1 MITRRTKV
9 QLLVFVLIT
18 LLGCTYVGAKYAR
31 LDRVLFDD
39 HYTVRA
45 HFAESGGIFDGAE
58 VSYRGVT
65 IGQVG
70 DLQVTD
76 DGVDVLLDIDNKWDD
91 IPKDTL
97 AVVGNRSAVGEQYV
111 ELQPQTDDGP
121 SLGEDSEIPVE
132 NTRTPLPT
140 SKLLE
145 DISNTTASVDKDA
158 LRKVVTEFGYA
169 FDGTGDDLGRLID
182 SSNSF
187 IETAN
192 DNFDVTTALIKDSNT
207 VLNTQLDSASAI
219 RSFTRDLALFSGTL
233 AGSDKDLRKVIDS
246 GSVTANQLRTFIEDN
261 RVDLASLINNLVTTG
276 EVVVKHLDGIEQLL
290 VLYPYVV
297 EGGFTVVAKDPNGDY
312 DAHFG
317 MVMTD
322 HALCHQGYGGTDRR
336 PPNDGE
342 NRAMKT
348 GTRCAEPPSK
358 SNARGAQNAPRV
370 GANYRAPIAGFYDE
384 ATGSFRWNDGADS
397 LTAPG
402 SVPARTEARA
412 QGEEAWQW
420 LLLQPI
426 VATTH

>member
-1 MITRRTKV
+1 M
-9 QLLVFVLIT
+9 
-18 LLGCTYVGAKYAR
+18 
-31 LDRVLFDD
+31 
-39 HYTVRA
+39 
-45 HFAESGGIFDGAE
+45 
-58 VSYRGVT
+58 
-65 IGQVG
+65 
-70 DLQVTD
+70 
-76 DGVDVLLDIDNKWDD
+76 
-91 IPKDTL
+91 
-97 AVVGNRSAVGEQYV
+97 
-111 ELQPQTDDGP
+111 
-121 SLGEDSEIPVE
+121 E

-140 SKLLE
+140 AKLLE

-187 IETAN
+187 IQTAN

-207 VLNTQLDSASAI
+207 VLHTQLDSASAI
-219 RSFTRDLALFSGTL
+219 RSFTKDLALFSGTV

-261 RVDLASLINNLVTTG
+261 RVDLASLLNNLVTTG

-322 HALCHQGYGGTDRR
+322 HALCHDGYGGTDRR

-342 NRAMKT
+342 NRPMKT
-348 GTRCAEPPSK
+348 GTRCSEPPSK

-426 VATTH
+426 VATTD